1 MGSHE
6 QTIHHIKQKFM
17 KMWECRDLGKVKEY
31 LGMNIVHNKNLRE
44 LVVDQAAY
52 ARKVV
57 ERFGLINCK
66 PVRTPLPTGYSPLP
80 NKEEASPDEQSYF
93 QQIIGSLLYLALGT
107 RPDIIYAVI
116 LMSQFSANPSQDHIQ
131 KALYIVRYIAHTID
145 SKIVYKKNGSGL
157 CRH

>member
-1 MGSHE
+1 
-6 QTIHHIKQKFM
+6 
-17 KMWECRDLGKVKEY
+17 
-31 LGMNIVHNKNLRE
+31 MNIVHNKNLRE

-57 ERFGLINCK
+57 ECFGLINCK
-66 PVRTPLPTGYSPLP
+66 PVQTPLPTGYSPLP
-80 NKEEASPDEQSYF
+80 NKEEANPDERSYF

-131 KALYIVRYIAHTID
+131 KALYIVRYITHTID
-145 SKIVYKKNGSGL
+145 SKIVYKKNGSGFIAYADTDWASD
-157 CRH
+157 